1 MFAKCQHLCN
11 LKPNLL
17 IQDMKVRWNSTHDMI
32 ARLISNE
39 KALKLL
45 PTLYPEVLWPLPSDS
60 DWGQLKELN
69 KFLLQF
75 KDLTLHFSKTT
86 ECRMSDICLDFEDLL
101 VAIKVE
107 YLDR

>member
-1 MFAKCQHLCN
+1 MVTARKLAVFINRNDTRRGMFAKCQKFCK

-45 PTLYPEVLWPLPSDS
+45 PTFSPDVPWPLPSES

-69 KFLLQF
+69 KFLYQF
-75 KDLTLHFSKTT
+75 KNLTLHFS
-86 ECRMSDICLDFEDLL
+86 
-101 VAIKVE
+101 
-107 YLDR
+107 